1 MVFGPNPHSGR
12 AEGMSIKLWFLPCA
26 ALRMLCNALMHT
38 CCIRPSATCF
48 GTRSHTMAAT
58 RVCLASCKEAFLCS
72 ACEAWADSPVPRTPV
87 IWDALKA
94 ACDEPDPEMAAT
106 ILDSAGVIV
115 SKQDLSE
122 CYDAKGAARQ
132 RPLPCTVSEQV
143 LKLARL
149 NEALLRAG
157 FKYELPKYVVAPPQ
171 NLRSEIKAAVAE
183 ATAPETVTRNTASA
197 PVAAQPEPAQPVHRY
212 DATQMV
218 GSGTT

>member
-106 ILDSAGVIV
+106 ILDSAGVMV

-143 LKLARL
+143 LKFARL
-149 NEALLRAG
+149 KRGAAARRLQVRAAKVRRG
-157 FKYELPKYVVAPPQ
+157 
-171 NLRSEIKAAVAE
+171 
-183 ATAPETVTRNTASA
+183 TAPEPAVRDQGSRGRGHSA
-197 PVAAQPEPAQPVHRY
+197 GDCDAKHRQRPGRSAARARAACAQV
-212 DATQMV
+212 
-218 GSGTT
+218 

>member
-1 MVFGPNPHSGR
+1 M
-12 AEGMSIKLWFLPCA
+12 C
-26 ALRMLCNALMHT
+26 CTTNALQRTDAHVLYQAKRDMFWDTQPHYGGDKGVP
-38 CCIRPSATCF
+38 R
-48 GTRSHTMAAT
+48 
-58 RVCLASCKEAFLCS
+58 FLLRGLPLQRLRGV
-72 ACEAWADSPVPRTPV
+72 ADSPVPRTPV